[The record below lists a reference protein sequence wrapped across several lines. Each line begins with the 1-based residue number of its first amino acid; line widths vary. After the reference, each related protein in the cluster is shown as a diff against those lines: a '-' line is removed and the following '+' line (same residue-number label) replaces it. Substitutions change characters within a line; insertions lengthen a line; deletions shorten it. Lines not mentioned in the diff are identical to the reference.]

1 MKYAYG
7 TLLRFIDLGLLLLMA
22 FLAVAGLGDTFQ
34 APLSGKQS
42 GAGAAASAAHILV
55 DGSGRFEVAALPG
68 GLRVCWPEGPDA
80 LGACMRSATYS
91 TYVLIPV
98 GEATVQHL
106 IDVLDICEAEGRSC
120 ALASDAEVEGGA

>member
-34 APLSGKQS
+34 APLSGMQS
-42 GAGAAASAAHILV
+42 GAGAKVSAARVHV
-55 DGSGRFEVAALPG
+55 DGGGLFEVAALPG
-68 GLRVCWPEGPDA
+68 GFNVCRPEGLDA

-106 IDVLDICEAEGRSC
+106 IDVLDICEAEGTSC
-120 ALASDAEVEGGA
+120 ALATDAEVEGAA